1 MKGWKQNFFTI
12 WAGQAFSQFSS
23 SVLQFAIVWYLTDQT
38 GSALVL
44 SAAMMMGFLPQ
55 GVLGPFIGGFIDRYS
70 RKRIMI
76 ISDLLISAASF
87 VMVIAGWMGTLSTG
101 LILAVLLCRSIGSA
115 FHTPC
120 LQAVT
125 PQIVPEGQ
133 LVRCAGYSQALESV
147 SQILSPVLAAVLY
160 SSWSLS
166 GIIFLDVIGALAAV
180 CTLGIT
186 VIPGLPRGMDE
197 GKVQILREAKEGF
210 QILCTNKGMLGLVL
224 ISTLYTLA
232 LMPTSALFP
241 LMSMSYFNGTST
253 HASIVEVVFSVGL
266 LSGSLV
272 LSRWGGTKTRIYTII
287 GSFLLYGILYAVNG
301 YPSLMGTAFSTYYIS
316 LSIFLGFAISFPDMQ
331 VLLYFIIPIKIKWL
345 AYLDVALLAYSMITS
360 IMSGN
365 WAGCVVILCSLANVL
380 VFFLMTRKGKR
391 SSFQQNRRRKE
402 FKKAVSRGEAEY
414 RNPNGI
420 TKHKCAI
427 CGRTE
432 KDDPNLEFR
441 FCSRCNG
448 NYEYCQDHLFTH
460 EHVK

>member
-1 MKGWKQNFFTI
+1 MNWLNKLERKFGNWAIPNLIVWLIGAYTIGFVLYQVNPSIIGLLMLSPYHILHGQIWRLVSWILIPPSSLDIFTI
-12 WAGQAFSQFSS
+12 
-23 SVLQFAIVWYLTDQT
+23 
-38 GSALVL
+38 
-44 SAAMMMGFLPQ
+44 
-55 GVLGPFIGGFIDRYS
+55 
-70 RKRIMI
+70 IM
-76 ISDLLISAASF
+76 LF
-87 VMVIAGWMGTLSTG
+87 FYY
-101 LILAVLLCRSIGSA
+101 SIGTS
-115 FHTPC
+115 
-120 LQAVT
+120 
-125 PQIVPEGQ
+125 
-133 LVRCAGYSQALESV
+133 LERAWGDFKYNV
-147 SQILSPVLAAVLY
+147 YIF
-160 SSWSLS
+160 S
-166 GIIFLDVIGALAAV
+166 GI
-180 CTLGIT
+180 
-186 VIPGLPRGMDE
+186 
-197 GKVQILREAKEGF
+197 
-210 QILCTNKGMLGLVL
+210 
-224 ISTLYTLA
+224 
-232 LMPTSALFP
+232 LM
-241 LMSMSYFNGTST
+241 
-253 HASIVEVVFSVGL
+253 
-266 LSGSLV
+266 
-272 LSRWGGTKTRIYTII
+272 TII

-301 YPSLMGTAFSTYYIS
+301 YPSLMGAAFSTYYIS

-391 SSFQQNRRRKE
+391 GSFQQNRRRKE